1 MLLCLLFFADNKT
14 KLEYVSVLF
23 LFKTLFS
30 VSKQLTY
37 ISKSLV
43 IMWNIKNLSPVF
55 FQELDCALV
64 LLLLNQDL
72 RLVKNNLRVFIVRV
86 VVSASLSIGFIL
98 SLK

>member
-14 KLEYVSVLF
+14 KLEYVFVSF
-23 LFKTLFS
+23 LFQTLI
-30 VSKQLTY
+30 SKQLTY

-43 IMWNIKNLSPVF
+43 VMRNIKNLGPVF

-64 LLLLNQDL
+64 FLLLNQDL
-72 RLVKNNLRVFIVRV
+72 RLVKNNLRVLIVRV
-86 VVSASLSIGFIL
+86 VVSAALSIGFIL